1 MSLIDELRAPEGAA
15 LDEARASLS
24 SLVSV
29 GVLSFRAPQTI
40 RNTLARHRESGLIDS
55 VGEFF
60 VWFNELS
67 ETDRA
72 IAAEAGVDFA
82 GSTENGGIYGGFRA
96 IAERATKPYVLILE
110 NDITPLPGADVRG
123 CIESCMAD
131 MIANDI
137 KIFSLRSLREPG
149 EGIIYRKYLAFF
161 GAVDPFVPG
170 IAPHRSSL
178 HTRLWMLAEFGNPD
192 KFRSAATFLEREPKK
207 VQPKAVQKLPS
218 GNFVTDSRY
227 RNWTNQALLV
237 ERRFFLD
244 VICARVESHPDP
256 RLVNG
261 HQDIERALNRWWWR
275 RRRERLGIAG
285 NGVFT
290 HSRLDR

>member
-1 MSLIDELRAPEGAA
+1 MLLTDDSRVPHGGAQEETRESLA
-15 LDEARASLS
+15 

-29 GVLSFRAPQTI
+29 GVLSFRAPETI
-40 RNTLARHRESGLIDS
+40 RTALARHRESGLIDAA
-55 VGEFF
+55 GEFF

-67 ETDRA
+67 DTDRA

-82 GSTENGGIYGGFRA
+82 GSAENGGIYGGFRA

-123 CIESCMAD
+123 CIEACVAD
-131 MIANDI
+131 MMGNDI
-137 KIFSLRSLREPG
+137 RTFSLRSLREPG
-149 EGIIYRKYLAFF
+149 EGVIYRKYLSFF

-170 IAPHRSSL
+170 IGPRRSSL
-178 HTRLWMLAEFGNPD
+178 WTRLRMLAEYGNPD
-192 KFRSAATFLEREPKK
+192 KFRSASTFLEREPDK
-207 VQPKAVQKLPS
+207 VQPKAVLKLPS

-227 RNWTNQALLV
+227 RNWTNQSLLV

-261 HQDIERALNRWWWR
+261 HQDIERALNSWWWR
-275 RRRERLGIAG
+275 RQRERLGIACD
-285 NGVFT
+285 GVFT
-290 HSRLDR
+290 HRRLDR

>member
-1 MSLIDELRAPEGAA
+1 MTLIDELRAPEGAA

-82 GSTENGGIYGGFRA
+82 GSAENGGIYGGFRA

-123 CIESCMAD
+123 CIESCTAD

-137 KIFSLRSLREPG
+137 KIFSLRSRRHLG
-149 EGIIYRKYLAFF
+149 EGCPYRKYLSYF
-161 GAVDPFVPG
+161 GAVNPFVAEV
-170 IAPHRSSL
+170 APHQPSALRQIK
-178 HTRLWMLAEFGNPD
+178 MLAEFGLPD
-192 KFRSAATFLEREPKK
+192 KFRSGAIYLEEEPDK
-207 VQPKAVQKLPS
+207 VQPKAVTRLPS
-218 GNFVTDSRY
+218 GHFLTDSRY
-227 RNWTNQALLV
+227 RNWSNQMPLV
-237 ERRFFLD
+237 DRRFFLD
-244 VICARVESHPDP
+244 VICARVERRPDS
-256 RLVNG
+256 RLLNG
-261 HQDIERALNRWWWR
+261 HQNIECALNKSWWR
-275 RRRERLGIAG
+275 RRREPIGHAAE
-285 NGVFT
+285 GVFT
-290 HSRLDR
+290 NSRLDR